1 MEKRVSPGEMSTS
14 SSKEHFLTFKKT
26 KKKHSLVNLS
36 HKNVFVSLCPSV
48 CVYLPHC
55 VSFYKHFAVF
65 FQYQFSN
72 LICFVYFHSNKYR
85 TTHFPSLFIL
95 VLFSSFNY
103 EFDLINVFLV
113 ILLYCFIQQKINVTK
128 IVTSVQKM
136 KAFFCITTASVK

>member
-1 MEKRVSPGEMSTS
+1 MEKE
-14 SSKEHFLTFKKT
+14 SKPWRNVNLFIKGTFFDIQ
-26 KKKHSLVNLS
+26 KKHSLVNLS

-48 CVYLPHC
+48 CVYLPHF
-55 VSFYKHFAVF
+55 VSFYKHFAVCFQSQF
-65 FQYQFSN
+65 FN

-128 IVTSVQKM
+128 IVTS
-136 KAFFCITTASVK
+136 A